1 MEFRVRANNSISRR
15 KEKQPKETPTESFR
29 RLRAAT
35 NAPRCWIRAAF
46 GKKRAK
52 ALAKPTKTLA
62 WIYGLCNICIKCSNI
77 LFDFYFMLDFYFNL

>member
-35 NAPRCWIRAAF
+35 NAPRAAF

-77 LFDFYFMLDFYFNL
+77 LFDFYFMLDFYSRIVK